1 MNTLVWIVQVVLALG
16 FLMAGAMKLTQPRA
30 KLEPQMGWVED
41 FTDPQ
46 VKGIGL
52 VEVAGALGLVLPG
65 ATDIAPILT
74 PLAAA
79 GLVVV
84 MIGAAA
90 THLRR
95 HEPKF
100 VGINATLLVLASI
113 VAWARFGPYSF

>member
-1 MNTLVWIVQVVLALG
+1 MNTVVWIVQVVLALG
-16 FLMAGAMKLTQPRA
+16 FLMAGAMKVTQPRA
-30 KLEPQMGWVED
+30 KLAPQMGWVED
-41 FTDPQ
+41 VTDAQ

-52 VEVAGALGLVLPG
+52 VEVAAALGLVLPG
-65 ATDIAPILT
+65 ATDIAPVLT

-79 GLVVV
+79 GLVIV

-100 VGINATLLVLASI
+100 VLINASLLVLASI
-113 VAWARFGPYSF
+113 VAGARFGPYSF